1 MCSCCHC
8 WFTQSGARSPF
19 KKQEFIE
26 FMNHLCSDL
35 KYHLLQSCCFFWFSW
50 LIGNHTSAQMCQRNL
65 MESILILQPLWIAS
79 VEHMSILKYLPQ
91 NKHNMKNMIDADW
104 EIASGSTSDWK
115 GEINTVQREQHIRKE
130 DKGMKYDTY
139 LPFVF
144 FTSGELAIDV
154 FLIITLHTS
163 LKKKSDLGLH
173 CAEQEAIS
181 APLTFWMIIDS
192 GYLEGGL
199 WCDCLEKLRD
209 ILHDFSF
216 RNWKFATWL
225 TTLSAHHMESTL
237 KMRISRIKSMCSS
250 FQHQMSLTSWTPPLD
265 DLCFM
270 MINAESCH
278 HIQSKVSQW
287 LNSNRK

>member
-154 FLIITLHTS
+154 FYHHIHTS
-163 LKKKSDLGLH
+163 LKKKKVIWDCTVQNRRLSVHHWLSGWSFIQDIWKVASDVIVLRSWG
-173 CAEQEAIS
+173 
-181 APLTFWMIIDS
+181 TFFMIFHS
-192 GYLEGGL
+192 GIENLQP
-199 WCDCLEKLRD
+199 D
-209 ILHDFSF
+209 
-216 RNWKFATWL
+216 
-225 TTLSAHHMESTL
+225 
-237 KMRISRIKSMCSS
+237 
-250 FQHQMSLTSWTPPLD
+250 
-265 DLCFM
+265 
-270 MINAESCH
+270 
-278 HIQSKVSQW
+278 
-287 LNSNRK
+287 